1 MYEVFRKL
9 CEGRGVTPTDVCR
22 ATGIA
27 SATISSWKSGAYT
40 PKREKLQLIADY
52 FNVPLEYLMT
62 GKMPE
67 GGYSDPETAEIA
79 QAILESKE
87 LRGLFLAAKDAP
99 KEDIIQIWN
108 TLLYYKKKEE
118 EGRK

>member
-1 MYEVFRKL
+1 MYEVFQKL
-9 CEGRGVTPTDVCR
+9 CEGKGVTPYAVCKE
-22 ATGIA
+22 TGI
-27 SATISSWKSGAYT
+27 SKVTISDWKRGRSV
-40 PKREKLQLIADY
+40 PKQDKIQKLANY
-52 FNVPLEYLMT
+52 FGVPMEYIMT
-62 GKMPE
+62 GEMPE